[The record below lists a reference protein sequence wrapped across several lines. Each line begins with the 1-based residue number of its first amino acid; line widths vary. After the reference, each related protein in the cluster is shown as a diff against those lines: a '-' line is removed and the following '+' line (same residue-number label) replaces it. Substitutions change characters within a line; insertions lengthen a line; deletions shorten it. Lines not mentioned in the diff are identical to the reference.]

1 MKLIITRDYEEMS
14 RRAADIVISH
24 MVQKPDMVLGLATG
38 STPEGLYQKL
48 IEAYRGGT
56 IDFSNVRTFNL
67 DEYYGIDE
75 DNDQS
80 YHYFMKEKLLD
91 HVNIPMENTH
101 ILDGMAEDV
110 HAECM
115 DYERRI
121 DEAGGIDLQI
131 LGIGKNG
138 HIGFNEPGDVFI
150 RRTHLV
156 DLDQETIQANSR
168 FFTCKEEVPT
178 QALTM
183 GIETIMKARKIILI
197 ASGEGKAEAIYR
209 AVKCEIH
216 PMVPASILHV
226 HPDVTVIVDEE
237 AASKL

>member
-80 YHYFMKEKLLD
+80 YHYFMKENSLTCYPKWK
-91 HVNIPMENTH
+91 IPIFSTH
-101 ILDGMAEDV
+101 GRGCPCRV
-110 HAECM
+110 
-115 DYERRI
+115 YGRRRRI
-121 DEAGGIDLQI
+121 EAGGSIFRSRHRE
-131 LGIGKNG
+131 NG
-138 HIGFNEPGDVFI
+138 HIGLTNRGCIYSADP
-150 RRTHLV
+150 LQ
-156 DLDQETIQANSR
+156 DLDQETIQA
-168 FFTCKEEVPT
+168 T
-178 QALTM
+178 QILYM
-183 GIETIMKARKIILI
+183 QGRGSYPGIDH
-197 ASGEGKAEAIYR
+197 G
-209 AVKCEIH
+209 H
-216 PMVPASILHV
+216 
-226 HPDVTVIVDEE
+226 
-237 AASKL
+237 